1 MTRPEIRIQEYWERC
16 WNARDTDHL
25 TEVFHDPY
33 IHNRVE
39 RTPAQHAEIIVD
51 TIRSFSDFR
60 VRIDDIE
67 VVGDAVITRCTFLG
81 SHDGEIYGIQG
92 SSREIT
98 APSLDVYFFR
108 DGKVWRL
115 WHLTDHLPI
124 LRDIGAEIRVDGA
137 LANLD

>member
-1 MTRPEIRIQEYWERC
+1 MTRPEILIQTYWERC
-16 WNARDTDHL
+16 WNARDIDRL
-25 TEVFHDPY
+25 AEVFHDPY
-33 IHNRVE
+33 IHNRVD
-39 RTPAQHAEIIVD
+39 RTPAQHAEIILD
-51 TIRSFSDFR
+51 TIQSFPDFR

-81 SHDGEIYGIQG
+81 SHGGEIFGIQG
-92 SSREIT
+92 TGRQIS
-98 APSLDVYFFR
+98 APTLDVYFFR
-108 DGKVWRL
+108 EGQVGRL